1 MPFVGFNFSRGAFPG
16 QLFQGSPAHVLKQTA
31 KHTNSQQLEY
41 NSLIIHESAWKIGRA
56 TAVSATLSPG
66 GKLLAYDLAGDVAR
80 GSIHRWVMPPPGYP
94 RCSIVKGTAP
104 NMLTESSLRDPVLIN
119 TIGHTAGL
127 LLFGFIITL
136 FLRDRRA
143 HGVRQTKLSIGA
155 ATLALGWNVGS
166 LIALGVGGS
175 GSFLMALVMAAAF
188 SVLSLLP
195 AVLLQIALQRQLP
208 AIARAGY
215 AVSALAIVLHVSEL
229 SVKGSIPHQ
238 AALLLVAVGFAILT
252 ALAFLIKRRARPPS
266 PVAST
271 EWFSLVCLVLFT
283 SSFPHFGYQHLRSP
297 WAAEIAWH
305 HIGIPV
311 AIIVLLR
318 DYRFLLLD
326 TFIRFLVNSGLAA
339 AYVAAILLLNQ
350 RFHLGKLIES
360 SAFVAG
366 LALVGVCLSL
376 ILFAH
381 IRNLLQ
387 RWIGRAIFRRQ
398 NLDERLR
405 GISQLP
411 GNARSEDELLGMAAR
426 AMAAHLRTDRFAVVS
441 DWGAA
446 KQTDQPV
453 MLFGGPSDPHLPPK
467 FSWAEA
473 QVPLR
478 FSSGEM
484 KFLLTGARRGRQRY
498 LSEDL
503 EDMRRLGSA
512 IVEQVER
519 FRSEELKR
527 LAAQAEL
534 RALQAQ
540 INPHFLF
547 NALNTLY
554 GTIDRGSVEARR
566 LVLNLSDIF
575 RYFLQGDRS
584 FISLAEELRIVKAY
598 LEIEALRLGDRL
610 ETELDVGES
619 ALAVLIPI
627 LSIQPLVEN
636 AVKHGVAAKPDRGR
650 VVVRAHNK
658 NGVLRVTVEDT
669 GGGFAGRA
677 LSSDDGAGVGLAN
690 VRRRLNLSYGPE
702 STLDV
707 SSSNM
712 GSSVTFAIPSTLLST
727 TSEPEMA
734 VSS

>member
-1 MPFVGFNFSRGAFPG
+1 
-16 QLFQGSPAHVLKQTA
+16 
-31 KHTNSQQLEY
+31 
-41 NSLIIHESAWKIGRA
+41 
-56 TAVSATLSPG
+56 
-66 GKLLAYDLAGDVAR
+66 
-80 GSIHRWVMPPPGYP
+80 
-94 RCSIVKGTAP
+94 
-104 NMLTESSLRDPVLIN
+104 MLTEASLRNPVLIN

-143 HGVRQTKLSIGA
+143 HGVRQTKLSIIA
-155 ATLALGWNVGS
+155 AVLALGWNIGS
-166 LIALGVGGS
+166 LLALGVGEADS
-175 GSFLMALVMAAAF
+175 SFMAIVMAIAF

-195 AVLLQIALQRQLP
+195 AVLLHIALQGQLP
-208 AIARAGY
+208 GITRAGY
-215 AVSALAIVLHVSEL
+215 TVSAAAILLHVSEL
-229 SVKGSIPHQ
+229 FVKDPAPHQ
-238 AALLLVAVGFAILT
+238 AALLLIAAGFVVLT
-252 ALAFLIKRRARPPS
+252 ALAFLYKRSMRRPS
-266 PVAST
+266 PVAGT
-271 EWFSLVCLVLFT
+271 EWFSLVCLLLFT

-311 AIIVLLR
+311 AIIVLLQ

-339 AYVAAILLLNQ
+339 AYVAALLFLNQ
-350 RFHLGKLIES
+350 RFHLWKLIGS
-360 SAFVAG
+360 SAFVGG

-381 IRNLLQ
+381 MRNLLQ
-387 RWIGRAIFRRQ
+387 RWIGQVIFRRQ

-405 GISQLP
+405 AISQLP
-411 GNARSEDELLGMAAR
+411 SEAHSEDELLSMAAR
-426 AMAAHLRTDRFAVVS
+426 EMAAHLRTDRFAVVS

-446 KQTDQPV
+446 KQSEQPA
-453 MLFGGPSDPHLPPK
+453 MLFAGLPHPHLPEK
-467 FSWAEA
+467 LFWAEA
-473 QVPLR
+473 QIPLR

-527 LAAQAEL
+527 LATQAEL

-575 RYFLQGDRS
+575 RYFLGGDRS

-598 LEIEALRLGDRL
+598 LEIETLRLGNRL

-619 ALAVLIPI
+619 ALCTMIPI

-636 AVKHGVAAKPDRGR
+636 AVKHGVAAQPNAGR
-650 VVVRAHNK
+650 VVVRAHEK
-658 NGVLRVTVEDT
+658 DGVLRVTVEDT
-669 GGGFAGRA
+669 GRGFGGGGEFSHG
-677 LSSDDGAGVGLAN
+677 GAGVGLAN

-702 STLDV
+702 WTLDV
-707 SSSNM
+707 YSSET
-712 GSSVTFAIPSTLLST
+712 GSTVTFAIPAAMET
-727 TSEPEMA
+727 EMA
-734 VSS
+734 CR

>member
-1 MPFVGFNFSRGAFPG
+1 
-16 QLFQGSPAHVLKQTA
+16 
-31 KHTNSQQLEY
+31 
-41 NSLIIHESAWKIGRA
+41 
-56 TAVSATLSPG
+56 
-66 GKLLAYDLAGDVAR
+66 
-80 GSIHRWVMPPPGYP
+80 
-94 RCSIVKGTAP
+94 
-104 NMLTESSLRDPVLIN
+104 MLTEASLRNPVLIN

-143 HGVRQTKLSIGA
+143 HGVRQTKLSIIA
-155 ATLALGWNVGS
+155 AVLALGWNIGS
-166 LIALGVGGS
+166 LLALGVGEADS
-175 GSFLMALVMAAAF
+175 SFMAIVMAIAF

-195 AVLLQIALQRQLP
+195 AVLLHIALQGQLP
-208 AIARAGY
+208 GITRAGY
-215 AVSALAIVLHVSEL
+215 TVSAAAILLHVSEL
-229 SVKGSIPHQ
+229 FVKDPAPHQ
-238 AALLLVAVGFAILT
+238 AALLLIAAGFVVLT
-252 ALAFLIKRRARPPS
+252 ALAFLYKRSMRRPS
-266 PVAST
+266 PVAGT
-271 EWFSLVCLVLFT
+271 EWFSLVCLLLFT

-311 AIIVLLR
+311 AIIVLLQ

-339 AYVAAILLLNQ
+339 AYVAALLFLNQ
-350 RFHLGKLIES
+350 RFHLWKLIGS
-360 SAFVAG
+360 SAFVGG

-381 IRNLLQ
+381 MRNLLQ
-387 RWIGRAIFRRQ
+387 RWIGQVIFRRQ

-405 GISQLP
+405 AISQLP
-411 GNARSEDELLGMAAR
+411 SEAHSEDELLSMAAR
-426 AMAAHLRTDRFAVVS
+426 EMAAHLRTDRFAVVS

-446 KQTDQPV
+446 KQSEQPA
-453 MLFGGPSDPHLPPK
+453 MLFAGLPHPHLPEK
-467 FSWAEA
+467 LFWAEA
-473 QVPLR
+473 QIPLR

-527 LAAQAEL
+527 LATQAEL

-575 RYFLQGDRS
+575 RYFLGGDRS

-598 LEIEALRLGDRL
+598 LEIETLRLGNRL

-619 ALAVLIPI
+619 ALCTMIPI

-636 AVKHGVAAKPDRGR
+636 AVKHGVAAQPNAGR
-650 VVVRAHNK
+650 VVVRAHEK
-658 NGVLRVTVEDT
+658 DGVLRVTVEDT
-669 GGGFAGRA
+669 GRGFGGVGEFSHG
-677 LSSDDGAGVGLAN
+677 GAGVGLAN

-702 STLDV
+702 WTLDV
-707 SSSNM
+707 YSSET
-712 GSSVTFAIPSTLLST
+712 GSTVTFAIPAAMET
-727 TSEPEMA
+727 EMA
-734 VSS
+734 CR

>member
-1 MPFVGFNFSRGAFPG
+1 
-16 QLFQGSPAHVLKQTA
+16 
-31 KHTNSQQLEY
+31 
-41 NSLIIHESAWKIGRA
+41 
-56 TAVSATLSPG
+56 
-66 GKLLAYDLAGDVAR
+66 
-80 GSIHRWVMPPPGYP
+80 
-94 RCSIVKGTAP
+94 
-104 NMLTESSLRDPVLIN
+104 MLTESSLRDPVLIN

-136 FLRDRRA
+136 LLRDRRT
-143 HGVRQTKLSIGA
+143 HGVSQTKLSIIA
-155 ATLALGWNVGS
+155 AVLALAWNVGS
-166 LIALGVGGS
+166 LVALGVGDS
-175 GSFLMALVMAAAF
+175 GSTSMAIVMAAAF
-188 SVLSLLP
+188 AVLSLLP
-195 AVLLQIALQRQLP
+195 AVLLQIALQGQLP
-208 AIARAGY
+208 GITRAGY
-215 AVSALAIVLHVSEL
+215 AVSAAAILLHVSEL
-229 SVKGSIPHQ
+229 FVRGSVPHQ
-238 AALLLVAVGFAILT
+238 TALLLVAGGFAILA
-252 ALAFLIKRRARPPS
+252 ALAFLLKRSARPPS
-266 PVAST
+266 PVAGT
-271 EWFSLVCLVLFT
+271 EWFSLVCLLLFT

-311 AIIVLLR
+311 AIIVLLQ

-339 AYVAAILLLNQ
+339 AYVAALLVLNQ
-350 RFHLGKLIES
+350 RFHIWKLIGS
-360 SAFVAG
+360 SAFVGG

-381 IRNLLQ
+381 LRNLLQ
-387 RWIGRAIFRRQ
+387 RWIGHVIFRRQ
-398 NLDERLR
+398 NLEDRLR

-411 GNARSEDELLGMAAR
+411 SKARSEEELLNMAAGE
-426 AMAAHLRTDRFAVVS
+426 MAAHLRTERFAVVA
-441 DWGAA
+441 DWGA
-446 KQTDQPV
+446 KPQTDQPG
-453 MLFGGPSDPHLPPK
+453 MLFDGLPNPHVPAE
-467 FSWAEA
+467 FCWAEA
-473 QVPLR
+473 QIPLR

-527 LAAQAEL
+527 LATQAEL

-554 GTIDRGSVEARR
+554 GTIDRGSFEARR

-575 RYFLQGDRS
+575 RYFLQGDRA

-598 LEIEALRLGDRL
+598 LEVEALRLGDRL
-610 ETELDVGES
+610 ETELDIDES
-619 ALAVLIPI
+619 ALSVMIPI

-650 VVVRAHNK
+650 VVVRAHNTD
-658 NGVLRVTVEDT
+658 GVLRVAVEDT
-669 GGGFAGRA
+669 GGGFLGGGMA
-677 LSSDDGAGVGLAN
+677 SHDGAGVGLAN

-702 STLDV
+702 WTLDI
-707 SSSNM
+707 SSSET
-712 GSSVTFAIPSTLLST
+712 GSTVTFAIPSTLSSK
-727 TSEPEMA
+727 TSSHEEMA
-734 VSS
+734 CR